1 MSSELQYSLKEAHV
15 NTCALFFRVFFTNAN
30 VDTTSNIRSTCVV
43 LALVAGR
50 QDCHPHPDS
59 QQRTLLLLSQHCDSS
74 FSVSDFTL
82 RDCKYSLRDACQC
95 IAQPN
100 TILLDCI
107 LYLVQYQFILGKVY
121 MFPIHQGNANVGGK
135 THIATWVQKCLPC
148 KRNCVTLAHQTDSQ
162 WDMQQVILPSD
173 RFV

>member
-1 MSSELQYSLKEAHV
+1 MHCFSE
-15 NTCALFFRVFFTNAN
+15 FFFTNAN

-43 LALVAGR
+43 LALMAGG

-59 QQRTLLLLSQHCDSS
+59 QQQTLLLLSQHCDSS

-100 TILLDCI
+100 TILLDRI
-107 LYLVQYQFILGKVY
+107 LYLV
-121 MFPIHQGNANVGGK
+121 FPIHQGNANVGGK